1 MSSEGPAQAPGPRS
15 ARGVLDGVRVVDFT
29 QVLAG
34 PYGTSLLGDFGADV
48 IKVEPPGG
56 EPFRAIDNLIAP
68 GESGYYYGINRSKRA
83 ITLNLKDPAA
93 PAIVERLVRN
103 SDVVVVG
110 FRPAAVA
117 RIGLDFESLSA
128 INPRLVYCS
137 LTAFGDT
144 GPLAAEPGMDIVVQA
159 LSGVLAL
166 TGNPDEPP
174 VKTGPSIADFT
185 GAFLMVT
192 AVLAGLR
199 VRDRD
204 GIGQQVS
211 VNLLDGQIA
220 MLANFVTPYF
230 LTREPIRR
238 AGGGHPQVVP
248 YQVFEAS
255 DGFMVVACLNDTFWA
270 PLCRGIDHAELID
283 DPRFATN
290 PVRAANRGELIPF
303 LEGLFATATR
313 DVWLSRLRSHG
324 VPCAPV
330 NELEEALSQPQ
341 VVHNNALTELK
352 HPVYGLYTVPSNPI
366 KMSESPPRP
375 HGYVPGVGEH
385 TSEVLAE
392 LGFDEDQISAFR
404 SSGVV

>member
-1 MSSEGPAQAPGPRS
+1 MSSELPSTAPGPRG

-83 ITLNLKDPAA
+83 MTLNLKDPAA
-93 PAIVERLVRN
+93 RAIVERLVRP

-166 TGNPDEPP
+166 TGSPDQPP

-220 MLANFVTPYF
+220 MLANFITPYF

-248 YQVFEAS
+248 YQLFEAS

-270 PLCRGIDHAELID
+270 PLCRGINHSEMID
-283 DPRFATN
+283 DPRYATN
-290 PVRAANRGELIPF
+290 PVRAANRGELVPF
-303 LEGLFATATR
+303 LERLFATETR
-313 DVWLSRLRSHG
+313 DVWLSRLRGHG

-341 VVHNNALTELK
+341 VVHNNALTELT
-352 HPVYGLYTVPSNPI
+352 HPVHGAYTVPSNPI

-385 TSEVLAE
+385 TSEVLTE
-392 LGFDEDQISAFR
+392 LGFDPEEIRAFQAA
-404 SSGVV
+404 GVV

>member
-1 MSSEGPAQAPGPRS
+1 MSSEASEPRS
-15 ARGVLDGVRVVDFT
+15 ARGVLDGIRVVDFT

-56 EPFRAIDNLIAP
+56 EPFRTIDNLIAP

-83 ITLNLKDPAA
+83 ITLNLKHPGAR
-93 PAIVERLVRN
+93 AIVERLVRQ

-117 RIGLDFESLSA
+117 RAGLDFESLSA
-128 INPRLVYCS
+128 VNPRLVYCS

-166 TGNPDEPP
+166 TGNPDQPP

-192 AVLAGLR
+192 AVLAALR

-211 VNLLDGQIA
+211 VNLLDGQVA
-220 MLANFVTPYF
+220 MLANFITPYF

-270 PLCRGIDHAELID
+270 PLCRGIDHPELID
-283 DPRFATN
+283 DPRYATN

-313 DVWLSRLRSHG
+313 ADWLSRLSRHG

-330 NELEEALSQPQ
+330 NELEEALTQPQ
-341 VVHNNALTELK
+341 VVHNKALTELK
-352 HPVYGLYTVPSNPI
+352 HPVYGPYTVPSNPI
-366 KMSESPPRP
+366 KMSESSPRP

-385 TSEVLAE
+385 TVEVLTE
-392 LGFDEDQISAFR
+392 LGFDQREISEFESA
-404 SSGVV
+404 GVV

>member
-1 MSSEGPAQAPGPRS
+1 VSSEASEPRR

-83 ITLNLKDPAA
+83 MTLNLKDPAGRT
-93 PAIVERLVRN
+93 IVERLVRE

-117 RIGLDFESLSA
+117 RIGLDWESLSS

-166 TGNPDEPP
+166 TGEPDQPP

-220 MLANFVTPYF
+220 MLANFITPYF

-303 LEGLFATATR
+303 LERLFATATR
-313 DVWLSRLRSHG
+313 DVWLARLRGHG

-341 VVHNNALTELK
+341 VIHNKALTELK
-352 HPVYGLYTVPSNPI
+352 HPVYGPYTVPSNPI

-392 LGFDEDQISAFR
+392 LGFDRAQISAFR
-404 SSGVV
+404 SSGAV

>member
-1 MSSEGPAQAPGPRS
+1 MSSEVPAEESEPRS

-83 ITLNLKDPAA
+83 MTLNLKDPAA
-93 PAIVERLVRN
+93 AAIVERLVRQ
-103 SDVVVVG
+103 SDVVVVS

-117 RIGLDFESLSA
+117 RIGLDFESLSS

-166 TGNPDEPP
+166 TGTPDQPP

-192 AVLAGLR
+192 GVLAGLR

-220 MLANFVTPYF
+220 MLANFITPYF
-230 LTREPIRR
+230 LTGEPIRR

-248 YQVFEAS
+248 YQLFEAS

-270 PLCRGIDHAELID
+270 PLCRGIDHEELIG
-283 DPRFATN
+283 DPRYATN

-313 DVWLSRLRSHG
+313 DDWLSRLRSHG

-341 VVHNNALTELK
+341 VVHNKALTELK
-352 HPVYGLYTVPSNPI
+352 HPVYGPYTVPSNPI

-392 LGFDEDQISAFR
+392 LGFDRAQISAFQA
-404 SSGVV
+404 SGAV

>member
-1 MSSEGPAQAPGPRS
+1 MSSEQQASTGT
-15 ARGVLDGVRVVDFT
+15 RGVLDGIRVLDFT

-48 IKVEPPGG
+48 IKVEPLGG
-56 EPFRAIDNLIAP
+56 EPFRTIDNVIAP

-83 ITLNLKDPAA
+83 MTLNVKHPAA
-93 PAIVERLVRN
+93 RAIVERLVRE

-110 FRPAAVA
+110 FRPSAVS

-137 LTAFGDT
+137 LTAFGDS

-159 LSGVLAL
+159 LSGVMAL
-166 TGNPDEPP
+166 TGEPDRPP

-185 GAFLMVT
+185 GAFLVVT

-211 VNLLDGQIA
+211 VSLLDGQVA
-220 MLANFVTPYF
+220 MLANFITPYF
-230 LTREPIRR
+230 QNREPIRR

-255 DGFMVVACLNDTFWA
+255 DGSMVVACLNDTFWA
-270 PLCRGIDHAELID
+270 PLCRGIGHEELID

-303 LEGLFATATR
+303 LEKLFATATR
-313 DVWLSRLRSHG
+313 DEWLSRLRSHG
-324 VPCAPV
+324 MPCAPV
-330 NELEEALSQPQ
+330 NELEDALTQPQ
-341 VVHNNALTELK
+341 VVHNGTLTELT
-352 HPVYGLYTVPSNPI
+352 HPVHGAYTVPSNPI
-366 KMSESPPRP
+366 KMSVSPPRP
-375 HGYVPGVGEH
+375 HGYVPAVGEH
-385 TSEVLAE
+385 TRDVLAE
-392 LGFDEDQISAFR
+392 LGFDQHQIAEFENA
-404 SSGVV
+404 GVV

>member
-1 MSSEGPAQAPGPRS
+1 MSSEASRPGG

-83 ITLNLKDPAA
+83 MTLDLKHPASRT
-93 PAIVERLVRN
+93 IVERLVRQ

-117 RIGLDFESLSA
+117 RIGLDFESLSS
-128 INPRLVYCS
+128 INPQLVYCS

-144 GPLAAEPGMDIVVQA
+144 GPLAAEP
-159 LSGVLAL
+159 
-166 TGNPDEPP
+166 TC
-174 VKTGPSIADFT
+174 
-185 GAFLMVT
+185 
-192 AVLAGLR
+192 
-199 VRDRD
+199 
-204 GIGQQVS
+204 QQVS

-220 MLANFVTPYF
+220 MLANFITPYF

-255 DGFMVVACLNDTFWA
+255 DGCMVVACLNDTFWA
-270 PLCRGIDHAELID
+270 PLCQGIDHAELIS

-290 PVRAANRGELIPF
+290 PARAANRGELIPF
-303 LEGLFATATR
+303 LERLFATATR

-330 NELEEALSQPQ
+330 NELEEALTQPQ
-341 VVHNNALTELK
+341 VVHNEALTELK
-352 HPVYGLYTVPSNPI
+352 HPIHGSYTVPSNPI
-366 KMSESPPRP
+366 KMSGSPPRP

-392 LGFDEDQISAFR
+392 LGFDQREIREFEAA
-404 SSGVV
+404 GVV

>member
-1 MSSEGPAQAPGPRS
+1 VSSEEPRS
-15 ARGVLDGVRVVDFT
+15 SGARGVLDGVRVLDFT

-83 ITLNLKDPAA
+83 MTLNLKHPAA
-93 PAIVERLVRN
+93 QTIVERLVRS

-117 RIGLDFESLSA
+117 RIGLDFESLSS

-166 TGNPDEPP
+166 TGNPDQPP

-185 GAFLMVT
+185 GAFLLVS

-204 GIGQQVS
+204 GVCQQIS

-220 MLANFVTPYF
+220 MLANFITPYF

-270 PLCRGIDHAELID
+270 PLCRGIDHVELID

-290 PVRAANRGELIPF
+290 PARSAHRGELIPF
-303 LEGLFATATR
+303 LEGLFATEKR
-313 DVWLSRLRSHG
+313 DVWLSRLRGHG

-330 NELEEALSQPQ
+330 NELEEALTQPQ
-341 VVHNNALTELK
+341 VVHNKALTELK
-352 HPVYGLYTVPSNPI
+352 HPVYGQYTVPSNPI
-366 KMSESPPRP
+366 KMSDSSPLA

-385 TSEVLAE
+385 TAAVLAE
-392 LGFDEDQISAFR
+392 LGFDQREIHEFEAT
-404 SSGVV
+404 GVV

>member
-1 MSSEGPAQAPGPRS
+1 VSSETSEPRR

-83 ITLNLKDPAA
+83 MTLNLKAPAA
-93 PAIVERLVRN
+93 RTIVERLVRA

-117 RIGLDFESLSA
+117 RIGLDWESLSS

-166 TGNPDEPP
+166 TGETDQPP

-270 PLCRGIDHAELID
+270 PLCRGIDHAELIE

-303 LEGLFATATR
+303 LERLFATATR
-313 DVWLSRLRSHG
+313 EIWLARLRSHG

-330 NELEEALSQPQ
+330 NELEEALSHPQ
-341 VVHNNALTELK
+341 VIHNKALTELK
-352 HPVYGLYTVPSNPI
+352 HPLYGPYTVPSNPI

-392 LGFDEDQISAFR
+392 LGFDRAQISAFQA
-404 SSGVV
+404 SGAV

>member
-1 MSSEGPAQAPGPRS
+1 VSSEGPAQAPGPRS

-83 ITLNLKDPAA
+83 MTLNLKDPAA
-93 PAIVERLVRN
+93 RSIVERLVRG

-117 RIGLDFESLSA
+117 RIGLDFESLSS

-166 TGNPDEPP
+166 TGEPDQPP

-220 MLANFVTPYF
+220 MLANFITPYF

-270 PLCRGIDHAELID
+270 PLCRGIDHAELIE

-303 LEGLFATATR
+303 LERLFATATR
-313 DVWLSRLRSHG
+313 DVWLARLRSHG

-341 VVHNNALTELK
+341 VIHNKALTELK
-352 HPVYGLYTVPSNPI
+352 HPVYGPYTVPSNPI

-392 LGFDEDQISAFR
+392 LGFDRAQISAFQA
-404 SSGVV
+404 SGAV

>member
-1 MSSEGPAQAPGPRS
+1 MSSEVPSEAAEPGS
-15 ARGVLDGVRVVDFT
+15 TRGVLDGVRVVDFT

-83 ITLNLKDPAA
+83 ITLNLKAPAA
-93 PAIVERLVRN
+93 RSIVERLVQG

-117 RIGLDFESLSA
+117 RIGLDWESLSS

-166 TGNPDEPP
+166 TGEPDQPP

-220 MLANFVTPYF
+220 MLANFITPYF

-248 YQVFEAS
+248 YQLFEAS

-270 PLCRGIDHAELID
+270 PLCRGIDHEELID

-290 PVRAANRGELIPF
+290 PARAANRGELIPF
-303 LEGLFATATR
+303 LERLFATATR
-313 DVWLSRLRSHG
+313 DVWLSQLRSHG
-324 VPCAPV
+324 VPCGPV

-341 VVHNNALTELK
+341 VVHNKALTELK
-352 HPVYGLYTVPSNPI
+352 HPVYGPYTVPSNPI
-366 KMSESPPRP
+366 KMSKSPPRP

-392 LGFDEDQISAFR
+392 LGFDQGQISAFQA
-404 SSGVV
+404 SGVV

>member
-1 MSSEGPAQAPGPRS
+1 VSSEPSTSAQTP
-15 ARGVLDGVRVVDFT
+15 GVLDGVRVVDFT

-56 EPFRAIDNLIAP
+56 EPFRSIDNLIAP

-83 ITLNLKDPAA
+83 MTLNLKHPDVRE
-93 PAIVERLVRN
+93 IVERLVQGA
-103 SDVVVVG
+103 DVVVVG
-110 FRPAAVA
+110 FRPSAVA
-117 RIGLDFESLSA
+117 KIGIDFQTLSA

-144 GPLAAEPGMDIVVQA
+144 GPLTAEPGMDIVVQA
-159 LSGVLAL
+159 LSGVMAL
-166 TGNPDEPP
+166 TGEPDQPP

-185 GAFLMVT
+185 GAFLVVT

-220 MLANFVTPYF
+220 MLANFITPYF
-230 LTREPIRR
+230 QNKEPIRR

-248 YQVFEAS
+248 YQVFEAPGGS
-255 DGFMVVACLNDTFWA
+255 MVVACLNDTFWA
-270 PLCRGIDHAELID
+270 PLCKGIGHEELID

-290 PVRAANRGELIPF
+290 PVRAANRAELIPF
-303 LEGLFATATR
+303 LEGLFASGTR
-313 DVWLSRLRSHG
+313 DDWLARLRSHG

-330 NELEEALSQPQ
+330 NELEDALTQPQ
-341 VVHNNALTELK
+341 VVHNGALTELN
-352 HPVYGLYTVPSNPI
+352 HPVYGNYVVPSNPI
-366 KMSESPPRP
+366 KMSASPPRP
-375 HGYVPGVGEH
+375 RGYVPAVGEH
-385 TSEVLAE
+385 TRTILSE
-392 LGFDEDQISAFR
+392 LGFAQGEIDKFEAA
-404 SSGVV
+404 GLV

>member
-1 MSSEGPAQAPGPRS
+1 MSSEASQPRR
-15 ARGVLDGVRVVDFT
+15 ARGVLDGVRVADFT

-83 ITLNLKDPAA
+83 MTLNLKDPAA
-93 PAIVERLVRN
+93 RTIVERLVRE

-117 RIGLDFESLSA
+117 RIGLDWESLSS

-166 TGNPDEPP
+166 TGETDQPP

-270 PLCRGIDHAELID
+270 PLCRGIDHAELIE

-303 LEGLFATATR
+303 LERLFATATR
-313 DVWLSRLRSHG
+313 EIWLARLRSHG

-341 VVHNNALTELK
+341 VLHNKALTELK
-352 HPVYGLYTVPSNPI
+352 HPVYGPYTVPSNPI

-392 LGFDEDQISAFR
+392 LGFDPAQISAFR
-404 SSGVV
+404 TSGVA